1 MFVDTIPAVVI
12 LAPIL
17 TPPLIEIGFDPTHI
31 AMIILVNLNI
41 GNATPPM
48 GMTLMTASKIAKV
61 PYESA
66 IKEAFP
72 FIIAE
77 IIACLLITYLPII
90 PLWLPRLLGFI

>member
-1 MFVDTIPAVVI
+1 M
-12 LAPIL
+12 
-17 TPPLIEIGFDPTHI
+17 
-31 AMIILVNLNI
+31 LVNLNI

-66 IKEAFP
+66 IIEAIP
-72 FIIAE
+72 FVIAE
-77 IIACLLITYLPII
+77 IIACFLITYLPII